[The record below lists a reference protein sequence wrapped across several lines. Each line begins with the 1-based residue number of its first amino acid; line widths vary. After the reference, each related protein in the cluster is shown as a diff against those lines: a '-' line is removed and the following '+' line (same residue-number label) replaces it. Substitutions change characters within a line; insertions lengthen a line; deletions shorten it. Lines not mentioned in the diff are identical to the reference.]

1 MSLSLSAYLNERFQF
16 TYDVSGYAGLYTA
29 LGTATWKFQVRP
41 SVGSPIILL
50 DFRTGG
56 SPQSAAAVVIYNAT
70 NKLITVQGPTS
81 LLIGVPAGTYVF
93 DFGFTLPGAD
103 FERVDGGTVTF
114 QTGTTLAGV
123 PGSPSAPAGSDDTV
137 TYGGGSIPTP
147 VPATIISALSAAN
160 SSASA
165 AAASATASATSA
177 TASAASATAALG
189 SATSAAAAVVS
200 ATNAGTAAIT
210 ALGLLF
216 TVENLTVTATDTI
229 ANLANTYSGRFA
241 LLIANGVPYLPTPT
255 TPAFTISGASVVWSF
270 ANSGVHLAPGNPVS
284 IVYTRSS

>member
-147 VPATIISALSAAN
+147 VPATIISALSAAHRRRRRRPPQRPRRRPQRRRRPLRPPR
-160 SSASA
+160 S
-165 AAASATASATSA
+165 
-177 TASAASATAALG
+177 
-189 SATSAAAAVVS
+189 
-200 ATNAGTAAIT
+200 
-210 ALGLLF
+210 
-216 TVENLTVTATDTI
+216 
-229 ANLANTYSGRFA
+229 
-241 LLIANGVPYLPTPT
+241 VPRPQRRRR
-255 TPAFTISGASVVWSF
+255 S
-270 ANSGVHLAPGNPVS
+270 LAPR
-284 IVYTRSS
+284 TRARRLLQLSGCFSRLKISPSPRRIQSPI